1 MADGRKAIDVEI
13 QTKLSTDARERTSAL
28 LMLGRNVDGQWRD
41 APLLCSGL
49 RHGEVRVLHRRN
61 EGEIQWY

>member
-41 APLLCSGL
+41 APLSSAVG
-49 RHGEVRVLHRRN
+49 
-61 EGEIQWY
+61 